1 MINMHTFAALFLLAV
16 SSASAQIA
24 QETEVIN
31 AAFEDI
37 APCPCDLTGGSCDTN
52 CCCDSDCTDDQKR
65 TFEACI
71 PFLPGGQ
78 DPETQHHR
86 CTSTHQN
93 KEDWF
98 PLLCVQFEYNAFLG
112 YFYDWQKKLA
122 NNTQTFLDRLSTVS
136 YYWYREQDSRQVA
149 DLGVVAYKYGTR
161 VKTKSETPSRFG
173 TFTLPQP
180 VLSGQCL
187 DTAPVQY
194 LKNLDHSC
202 TFTLTTD
209 LCSSSSI
216 LSRLFY
222 VQNSS
227 FTSSFSVLQEF
238 NGINVAITNVIYK
251 CASSA
256 QASTYLRSTTPITV
270 DSSATSDLRLDENC
284 VGTCGTDL
292 CVDLN
297 TPDSTTPSTTVDD
310 CTSQNVLVNFT
321 PSYNSVSEICSNA
334 VIDVEYTAQWAGSTI
349 VRVDAVII
357 VGDIPVRSNNVPN
370 VLSQRFKMTFL
381 NNNITDAATDN
392 FNNITGEP
400 YTRSG
405 KVGYDKGSE
414 FFSGSM
420 VYNTTTDPQQFLFV
434 NSNASR
440 QMAVFSPGPDGLCE
454 GSGRRV
460 LKFGEDITTSCTLQL
475 NVANFTDC
483 TALRKR
489 MIYYLNS
496 LMPADVLG
504 RRGYNDQLN
513 SAFWVPV
520 LREDL
525 TQGCTLSEYFPLG
538 SSPVDRRAGICFNM
552 TNTIQL
558 DIFYAETGQSNSY
571 PIYEVLGSKVSYQN
585 TSWSVRCSNM
595 AGGVCEGTDSQPFL
609 LTSRVRFT
617 QIPPQIPKP
626 VSKYYESPREDN
638 KQLCPG
644 DRCWDN
650 LMHPFTRR
658 YNSESREY
666 VFGMVSLSIIFFI
679 GYGLVSRPFW

>member
-180 VLSGQCL
+180 VLS
-187 DTAPVQY
+187 
-194 LKNLDHSC
+194 
-202 TFTLTTD
+202 
-209 LCSSSSI
+209 
-216 LSRLFY
+216 
-222 VQNSS
+222 
-227 FTSSFSVLQEF
+227 
-238 NGINVAITNVIYK
+238 
-251 CASSA
+251 
-256 QASTYLRSTTPITV
+256 
-270 DSSATSDLRLDENC
+270 
-284 VGTCGTDL
+284 
-292 CVDLN
+292 
-297 TPDSTTPSTTVDD
+297 
-310 CTSQNVLVNFT
+310 
-321 PSYNSVSEICSNA
+321 
-334 VIDVEYTAQWAGSTI
+334 
-349 VRVDAVII
+349 
-357 VGDIPVRSNNVPN
+357 
-370 VLSQRFKMTFL
+370 
-381 NNNITDAATDN
+381 DAATDN

-414 FFSGSM
+414 FFSGSI
-420 VYNTTTDPQQFLFV
+420 VYNTTTDPRQFLFV

-483 TALRKR
+483 TA
-489 MIYYLNS
+489 
-496 LMPADVLG
+496 
-504 RRGYNDQLN
+504 
-513 SAFWVPV
+513 

-595 AGGVCEGTDSQPFL
+595 AGGVCEGTESQPFL